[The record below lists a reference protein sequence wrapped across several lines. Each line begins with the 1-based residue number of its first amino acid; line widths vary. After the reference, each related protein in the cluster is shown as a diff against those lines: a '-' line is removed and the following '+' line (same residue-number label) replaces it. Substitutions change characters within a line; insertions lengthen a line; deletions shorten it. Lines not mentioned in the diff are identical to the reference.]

1 MRAVIKIASARKKF
15 SQSELDCFRRIV
27 NVLHSHD
34 LSACIKVKDKVDTVY
49 NARLK
54 VLS

>member
-1 MRAVIKIASARKKF
+1 MRAVIKIASASKDF
-15 SQSELDCFRRIV
+15 SKSDRDCFRRII
-27 NVLHSHD
+27 NVLHSHN